1 MCEHGGTDNRDLLG
15 MLDAAADLLRAAGR
29 VPLSSAVVDVAL
41 TQAVQKLEAL
51 ARIAQG
57 QKLGVVAEIAQREAH
72 RGQAAGSTPDLL
84 ARVLHLAPGEAR
96 AQAELA
102 NGLALVPDTAAA
114 LKDGRIGISQAAV
127 TVKKAEEVRG
137 RDDAEELL
145 AKIDATAASAGQR
158 VDRNRL
164 ARELDTTIARSGV
177 DVLAERER
185 TAHARR
191 RLDVTTRDG
200 MTIVHAELDPVGGA
214 TVRAALDALSRKD
227 GEQDRR
233 SFPQRQADA
242 LVLLAKRALETKDE
256 IAELGGIAREVILIT
271 TPESLHAQPG
281 AQPSLLDGHGPV
293 SPELAS
299 QLCCDARVTAVHTDH
314 SGKILNVGRTARTAT
329 ERQRAAVLARDK
341 QCVGCGAPVSRC
353 QIHHIKWWR
362 DNGETNLDNLVLVCW
377 NCHTHIHH
385 MGWQITRDGTGRY
398 RAGPPDLVPP
408 HLENSIA
415 KHTHAYAHTS

>member
-15 MLDAAADLLRAAGR
+15 MLDAAADMLRAAGR
-29 VPLSSAVVDVAL
+29 FPLGGAVADVAL

-102 NGLALVPDTAAA
+102 NGLALVPDTARA
-114 LKDGRIGISQAAV
+114 LRDGRIGIGQAAV
-127 TVKKAEEVRG
+127 TVKKAEEVKD

-145 AKIDATAASAGQR
+145 AKIDATAATHGQR

-191 RLDVTTRDG
+191 RLDITTRDG
-200 MTIVHAELDPVGGA
+200 MTIIHAELDPVGGA
-214 TVRAALDALSRKD
+214 QVRAALDALSKKD

-233 SFPQRQADA
+233 TFPQRQADA
-242 LVLLAKRALETKDE
+242 LVTLATRGIQADGIPENLAKRARVL
-256 IAELGGIAREVILIT
+256 LIT
-271 TPESLHAQPG
+271 SAESLHGRPDAE
-281 AQPSLLDGHGPV
+281 PSLLDGHGPV
-293 SPELAS
+293 SNELAR
-299 QLCCDARVTAVHTDH
+299 QICCDAELTQVITDRNGDVLDLGDTQRLPTPKQRKAV
-314 SGKILNVGRTARTAT
+314 I
-329 ERQRAAVLARDK
+329 ARDK
-341 QCVGCGAPVSRC
+341 TCIGCDAPVTRC
-353 QIHHIKWWR
+353 QIHHIRWWSQGGYT
-362 DNGETNLDNLVLVCW
+362 DVDNLTLVCW
-377 NCHTHIHH
+377 NCHTHIHQH
-385 MGWQITRDGTGRY
+385 GWQITRDGTGRY

-408 HLENSIA
+408 HLDNYIERTSRVA
-415 KHTHAYAHTS
+415 GHTG